1 MKPTFILLSKV
12 GLGGAG
18 GLIGLI
24 IIVIVC
30 FYLWIKDENGD
41 IGCLSLLFFPLLLP
55 YLMVKAI
62 YRGFEKVSSFDP
74 EGKKFDLPPSQLL
87 KILVALSAIGFWIL
101 LFALITIY
109 DDSFWSIITC
119 MYIIPILFAFMYI
132 LWKKLFFVWLGR
144 LHPKLAIIIA
154 IGSILLIIAF
164 WIVAIKA
171 YNHYTSTEYLHQYWS
186 RKYGLTY

>member
-55 YLMVKAI
+55 YLMVKII

-119 MYIIPILFAFMYI
+119 MYIIPILFALMYI

-154 IGSILLIIAF
+154 IVSILLIIAF

-186 RKYGLTY
+186 RKYGLT

>member
-55 YLMVKAI
+55 YLMVKII

-119 MYIIPILFAFMYI
+119 MYFIPILFAFMYI

-154 IGSILLIIAF
+154 IVSILLIIAF

>member
-55 YLMVKAI
+55 YLMVKII

-154 IGSILLIIAF
+154 IVSILLIIAF

-186 RKYGLTY
+186 RKYGLT

>member
-41 IGCLSLLFFPLLLP
+41 IGCLSLLFSPLLLP
-55 YLMVKAI
+55 YLMVKVI
-62 YRGFEKVSSFDP
+62 YRGFEKVSSFEP

-154 IGSILLIIAF
+154 IVSILLIIAF

>member
-55 YLMVKAI
+55 YLMVRVI

-154 IGSILLIIAF
+154 IVSILLIIAF

-171 YNHYTSTEYLHQYWS
+171 YNHYTSIEYLHQYWS
-186 RKYGLTY
+186 RKYGLT

>member
-1 MKPTFILLSKV
+1 M
-12 GLGGAG
+12 
-18 GLIGLI
+18 I

-55 YLMVKAI
+55 YLMAKVI

-154 IGSILLIIAF
+154 IVSILLIIAF

-186 RKYGLTY
+186 RKYGLT

>member
-55 YLMVKAI
+55 YLMVKVI

-119 MYIIPILFAFMYI
+119 MYIIPILFALMYI

-154 IGSILLIIAF
+154 IVSILLIIAF

-186 RKYGLTY
+186 RKYGLT

>member
-55 YLMVKAI
+55 YLMVKII

-119 MYIIPILFAFMYI
+119 MYFIPILFAFMYI

-154 IGSILLIIAF
+154 IVSILLIIAF

-186 RKYGLTY
+186 RKYGLT

>member
-55 YLMVKAI
+55 YLMVKVI

-132 LWKKLFFVWLGR
+132 LWKKLFFAWLGL

-154 IGSILLIIAF
+154 IVSILLIIAF

-186 RKYGLTY
+186 RKYGLT

>member
-55 YLMVKAI
+55 YLMVRVI
-62 YRGFEKVSSFDP
+62 YRGFEKVSSFDS

-154 IGSILLIIAF
+154 IVSILLIIAF

-171 YNHYTSTEYLHQYWS
+171 YNHYTSTEYLHQCWS
-186 RKYGLTY
+186 RKYGLT

>member
-55 YLMVKAI
+55 YLMVKVI

>member
-12 GLGGAG
+12 GLGGDG

-55 YLMVKAI
+55 YLMVKII

-154 IGSILLIIAF
+154 IVSILLIIAF
-164 WIVAIKA
+164 WIVAIRA

-186 RKYGLTY
+186 RKYGLT

>member
-1 MKPTFILLSKV
+1 M
-12 GLGGAG
+12 
-18 GLIGLI
+18 I

-55 YLMVKAI
+55 YLMVKVI
-62 YRGFEKVSSFDP
+62 YRGFEKVSSYDP

-119 MYIIPILFAFMYI
+119 MYFIPILFAFMYI

-154 IGSILLIIAF
+154 IVSILLIIAF

-171 YNHYTSTEYLHQYWS
+171 YNHYTSTEYLHQYWN

>member
-1 MKPTFILLSKV
+1 M
-12 GLGGAG
+12 
-18 GLIGLI
+18 I

-55 YLMVKAI
+55 YLMVKVI

>member
-55 YLMVKAI
+55 YLMVKVI

-154 IGSILLIIAF
+154 IVSILLIIAF

>member
-55 YLMVKAI
+55 YLMVRVI

-154 IGSILLIIAF
+154 IVSILLIIAF

-186 RKYGLTY
+186 RKYGLT

>member
-30 FYLWIKDENGD
+30 FYLWVKDENGD

-55 YLMVKAI
+55 YLMVKVI

-154 IGSILLIIAF
+154 IVSILLIIAF

-186 RKYGLTY
+186 RKYGLT